1 MPQPILQSTTFVQW
15 MQSLPISWLVSGT
28 SDSVADAGAWPQLA
42 DVQVDRLK
50 DAVEARFPDKAPADA
65 LAHIGSERGLVQGGS
80 IAGTAETNT
89 AFATRLKQAWDKSW
103 PYAGTPLAILLNL
116 YYSLGYQNVA
126 IVQQNGL
133 VFRLTTPPNADPTTS
148 LVITNAA
155 SLTAPATP
163 VAPYTKTIPAGN
175 PWWKFDD
182 KTDFCSRF
190 AVVITTANLPASWT
204 SIVNPPT
211 VTSAPTVSEVG
222 LIRAI
227 IQQWR
232 NAEATCMGIYVGTTG
247 KEWGIPESQI
257 WQAATGN
264 WGGTSTV
271 FTP

>member
-1 MPQPILQSTTFVQW
+1 VSQPILQAATFVQW

-80 IAGTAETNT
+80 IAGTAESNT
-89 AFATRLKQAWDKSW
+89 AFATRLRTAWDLAW

-126 IVQQNGL
+126 IVQQNGRIY
-133 VFRLTTPPNADPTTS
+133 RLTTPPAADPTTS
-148 LVITNAA
+148 IAVTNAVTTIA
-155 SLTAPATP
+155 AQTP
-163 VAPYTKTIPAGN
+163 YPSSYTKTIPSGN
-175 PWWKFDD
+175 PWWRFDD

-190 AVVITTANLPASWT
+190 AVVFGTTAVPGSWT

-211 VTSAPTVSEVG
+211 VSSAPSLSEVG

-232 NAEATCMGIYVGTTG
+232 NAEATCTGIVAQQSGRLWGYPEGNTWGTG
-247 KEWGIPESQI
+247 V
-257 WQAATGN
+257 
-264 WGGTSTV
+264 WGGTSTT